1 MEVLEG
7 KILAKIL
14 LERYAKNP
22 RGWNF
27 TVAPSAKEEFFD
39 AMVSSPEEAW
49 RLKIDSIFRPSPMM
63 LGAKV
68 DADSS
73 RANASPVSFGYR
85 KLSPELLLK
94 ILASSEESDLP
105 KDLGSII
112 GNLDPVV
119 PSHSGAY
126 AQGPYTF
133 TNKKIPAV
141 SESQK
146 QLDDKLS
153 SEMRKLMRNK
163 YASYG

>member
-1 MEVLEG
+1 MELLEG

-27 TVAPSAKEEFFD
+27 IVAPSAKEEFFD
-39 AMVSSPEEAW
+39 ALVSSPEEAW
-49 RLKIDSIFRPSPMM
+49 RLKIDSIFKPSPMV

-68 DADSS
+68 DSDSS
-73 RANASPVSFGYR
+73 RANASPVSYGYR
-85 KLSPELLLK
+85 KLTPELLLK
-94 ILASSEESDLP
+94 LLTSSEESDEP

-119 PSHSGAY
+119 PSQSGAY
-126 AQGPYTF
+126 AQGPFTF
-133 TNKKIPAV
+133 TKNKIAAV

-153 SEMRKLMRNK
+153 SEMRKLLRNK